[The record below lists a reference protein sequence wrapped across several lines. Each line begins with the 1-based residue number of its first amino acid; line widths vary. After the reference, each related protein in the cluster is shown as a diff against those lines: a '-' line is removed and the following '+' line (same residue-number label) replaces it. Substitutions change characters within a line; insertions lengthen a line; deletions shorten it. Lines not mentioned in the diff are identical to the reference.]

1 MCKKIERVFLIFVLG
16 FAIAATAALASE
28 SSPPTVEEL
37 FQQLK
42 ILRAEISEI
51 KQIASEAREIAVAS
65 RVESAKFKEEALYRL
80 GLWRGKLGEGL
91 MMSISAED
99 SAKKA
104 EKTAKAVSERVELVW
119 GKVTKAEERIDLLS
133 SRLREG
139 IQITKELQ
147 KRMNN
152 LARDV
157 EDLKTDVSLAKEMAA
172 TAKIEADQARKE
184 VREVAEEVRRTKELF
199 LSKVEDILRM
209 VSEWER
215 KVKPKAIK
223 IKPPRKQV
231 YYQVKKGE
239 SLWLIAKKVY
249 NDPSAWRKIF
259 EANKDKIISPELIYP
274 GLRLI
279 IPQE

>member
-1 MCKKIERVFLIFVLG
+1 MCKKIERVCLIFVLG
-16 FAIAATAALASE
+16 FTMAVTAALASE

-37 FQQLK
+37 LKQLK
-42 ILRAEISEI
+42 ILRTEISQI

-65 RVESAKFKEEALYRL
+65 RMESAKFKEEALYRL
-80 GLWRGKLGEGL
+80 GIWRGKLGEGL

-104 EKTAKAVSERVELVW
+104 EKMTKVMSERVELVW
-119 GKVTKAEERIDLLS
+119 GRVTKAEERIDLLS

-139 IQITKELQ
+139 VQITKELR
-147 KRMNN
+147 KRMDI
-152 LARDV
+152 LGGKV
-157 EDLKTDVSLAKEMAA
+157 EGLKTDVSLAKEMAA
-172 TAKIEADQARKE
+172 TAKMEAAQARKE
-184 VREVAEEVRRTKELF
+184 TREVAEEVRRTKELF

-209 VSEWER
+209 VREWEKR
-215 KVKPKAIK
+215 VKPKVIK
-223 IKPPRKQV
+223 IKPPQKRV
-231 YYQVKKGE
+231 YYQVKEGE

-259 EANKDKIISPELIYP
+259 EANRDKITSPELIYP

>member
-139 IQITKELQ
+139 
-147 KRMNN
+147 
-152 LARDV
+152 DV